1 MKNMKFTLLFAFITA
16 FNIIY
21 SQTTE
26 NIVTLTSS
34 GTGKTIEE
42 AKNNALRLA
51 IEQAFG
57 AFISSKTEILNDEI
71 VSDQI
76 TSVASGNI
84 QSFEIKSQT
93 KLTDNLWGIT
103 LTAVVSV
110 DKLISFVQSK
120 GVSVEMKGG
129 LFAINIKQQMLNE
142 KAEIESIIQAVGNIH
157 EVLQKSFDYK
167 IEAKE
172 PVAKGTDNS
181 KWSVDLTVSV
191 SINDNY
197 ITAMNYL
204 SKTLEAISLKENEIL
219 DYTTHGKKVYKVWIQ
234 SENKVH
240 IYALRKSESIMA
252 LQSLCYN
259 LSNYYKS
266 QFKVS
271 WGTSDYFTGEQF
283 NSKFDDNG
291 REYDSFEIDP
301 QLEQRQYLGFSGY
314 QNLSEKNIYVT
325 LSVPIVNSVIDKFE
339 RSHILTLSELETIS
353 SYNVEPI
360 NSFSQYEFGGYVFAQ
375 MEYYQVQ
382 LKQSSSNNII
392 ETVVNNGLA
401 FNAGLV
407 PGDQIISINGTKLA
421 NNNISQLIAL
431 SKENNKSSLFE
442 VQRKD
447 SVFFVSIVPKRVK
460 ALFISSPLTFEE
472 ASVENAIK
480 FTQDLNLAGYNDW
493 ELPTVEQMKILR
505 QKICGYGIINVPH
518 QIFRKNLVGKLKPNQ
533 FYNSSPYGEEYY
545 WYYTSAQSQNNY
557 SALKVIP
564 ESGENFEISK
574 FIASQ
579 RPFEKAYFIPVR
591 MQIIEL

>member
-1 MKNMKFTLLFAFITA
+1 MKFILLFAFITA
-16 FNIIY
+16 FNILY

-26 NIVTLTSS
+26 NIVTLTTS

-110 DKLISFVQSK
+110 DKLTSFVQAK
-120 GVSVEMKGG
+120 GVTVEMKGG

-157 EVLQKSFDYK
+157 GVLQKSFDYE

-172 PVAKGTDNS
+172 PVAEGTDNS

-271 WGTSDYFTGEQF
+271 WGTSQHYTGEQF
-283 NSKFDDNG
+283 HSKFDDNG

-325 LSVPIVNSVIDKFE
+325 LSVPIVNSMIDKFE

-382 LKQSSSNNII
+382 LKLLGSSNFI
-392 ETVVNNGLA
+392 ETVTNNGPA
-401 FNAGLV
+401 FMAGLV
-407 PGDQIISINGTKLA
+407 SGDQIISINGAKF
-421 NNNISQLIAL
+421 NGNVPQLIAL

-472 ASVENAIK
+472 ASIENAIK

-533 FYNSSPYGEEYY
+533 FYNYSPYGEEYY
-545 WYYTSAQSQNNY
+545 WYYSSAQSQNNY

-564 ESGENFEISK
+564 ESAENFEISK

-591 MQIIEL
+591 MQTIEL